1 MGSTLSPSRSK
12 RSRTPGSDG
21 DQVSRRPSR
30 ATDALESDRREE
42 SFEQRRSMI
51 AESAY
56 RRAERRGFTAGDPV
70 ADWLDSEKE
79 VDALL
84 ARSAD

>member
-30 ATDALESDRREE
+30 ATDASIPTV
-42 SFEQRRSMI
+42 SAEQRRSMI

>member
-12 RSRTPGSDG
+12 RSRTPGSEG

-30 ATDALESDRREE
+30 ATDASIPTV
-42 SFEQRRSMI
+42 SAEQRHSMI

>member
-1 MGSTLSPSRSK
+1 MSSTLSPSRSK
-12 RSRTPGSDG
+12 RTRASGSEG

-30 ATDALESDRREE
+30 ATDASIPTV
-42 SFEQRRSMI
+42 SAEQRHAMI

-56 RRAERRGFTAGDPV
+56 RRAERREFTGGDPV

>member
-1 MGSTLSPSRSK
+1 MGSNLSPSRSK
-12 RSRTPGSDG
+12 RSRTPGSEG

-30 ATDALESDRREE
+30 ATDASIPTV
-42 SFEQRRSMI
+42 SAEQRHSMI

>member
-30 ATDALESDRREE
+30 ATDASIPTV
-42 SFEQRRSMI
+42 SAEQRHSMI

-56 RRAERRGFTAGDPV
+56 RRAERRGFTGGRPGRR
-70 ADWLDSEKE
+70 
-79 VDALL
+79 L
-84 ARSAD
+84 AR

>member
-12 RSRTPGSDG
+12 RSRTPGDG

-30 ATDALESDRREE
+30 ATDASIPTV
-42 SFEQRRSMI
+42 SAEQRRSMI